1 MTCARLLKIRQ
12 PFDYGQVVARH
23 EGELPHRMQ

>member
-12 PFDYGQVVARH
+12 LFDYGQVVARH
-23 EGELPHRMQ
+23 EGELPRMQ